1 MQKIK
6 DVLRLHLAGGVT
18 SRRQLAL
25 VVGSG
30 KSAVSDCLRRANVA
44 GLTDWPAIA
53 ALDEGE
59 LEARLYPSQADSK
72 LKGRRLRPAPDWA
85 ELRAELARRDHQVTL
100 ALLWQEYKA
109 EQPDGCQ
116 YSQFCDLYRRF
127 EKKLSV
133 VLRQVH
139 RGGEKTFVD
148 FCDGMPLIDVKTGE
162 LIPTELFVGALG
174 TSSYTFAHAALSQE
188 LPVWLDCH
196 ARMYA
201 YFEGV
206 SALTICDS
214 LRSGVRHPDRY
225 EAEVNATYRDFASHF
240 GTCVLPR
247 GGSPRRQSGALRCKP
262 LQVEEGGVL

>member
-1 MQKIK
+1 MK
-6 DVLRLHLAGGVT
+6 AS
-18 SRRQLAL
+18 SR
-25 VVGSG
+25 
-30 KSAVSDCLRRANVA
+30 
-44 GLTDWPAIA
+44 
-53 ALDEGE
+53 
-59 LEARLYPSQADSK
+59 RLYPSQADSK

-109 EQPDGCQ
+109 EQPDGYQ

-127 EKKLSV
+127 EKRLSV

-148 FCDGMPLIDVKTGE
+148 FCDGIPLIDVKTGE

-174 TSSYTFAHAALSQE
+174 ASSYTFARAALSQE

-196 ARMYA
+196 ARMYT

-206 SALTICDS
+206 SALTICDN
-214 LRSGVRHPDRY
+214 LRSGVTHPDRY

-240 GTCVLPR
+240 GTCVLPTR
-247 GGSPRRQSGALRCKP
+247 IRKPRDKACVSYCLPFRTWNGERRSPWPATSLALVYRAGVHGFIQEDVVPVPFTSEVPRTAPLVNCRRRDM
-262 LQVEEGGVL
+262 